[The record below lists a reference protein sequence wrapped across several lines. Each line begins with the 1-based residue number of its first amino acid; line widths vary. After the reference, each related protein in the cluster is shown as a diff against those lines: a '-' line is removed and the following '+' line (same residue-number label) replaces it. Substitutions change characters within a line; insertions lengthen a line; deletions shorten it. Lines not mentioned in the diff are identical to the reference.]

1 MSTTDGGFAKG
12 MPRNLFTPSAIV
24 PMNLPLSSVTIGGMA
39 YIVGA
44 AKTVAVAAQMATR
57 DARRKA
63 MTSRDGDWRVPRG
76 TSRQHHEVENRI

>member
-12 MPRNLFTPSAIV
+12 MPRNLFTPSAVV
-24 PMNLPLSSVTIGGMA
+24 PMNLPLSSVTIGGVA

-44 AKTVAVAAQMATR
+44 AKTVAVAAQMAIS

-63 MTSRDGDWRVPRG
+63 MASRGDDWRVPRG
-76 TSRQHHEVENRI
+76 TSGRHHEKKGRV